1 MILVDFTFADPFC
14 SVCDQAAWNGR
25 IAGVCEFVG
34 VREEPVSDKDA
45 SGDIPA
51 YVNGWLMPAKFSHI
65 EDVVVDEG
73 GSVNEFDDHRESYR
87 FVGARAEEFS
97 SEEG

>member
-1 MILVDFTFADPFC
+1 LVDFTFADPFC
-14 SVCDQAAWNGR
+14 GVRDKAAWDGR

-45 SGDIPA
+45 CGDIPA
-51 YVNGWLMPAKFSHI
+51 YVNGGLMTAKFSHI
-65 EDVVVDEG
+65 EDIVVDEG
-73 GSVNEFDDHRESYR
+73 GGVNEFDDHREPDR
-87 FVGARAEEFS
+87 FIGARAEEFS